1 MNRILIFFVLL
12 TTVFIAK
19 SDNFIESFNEI
30 SDNYVN
36 DIHDTQI
43 IRSING
49 GTVITPIFDESCPE
63 QIKAPFSF
71 ACKIVE
77 EYMPPCLPLKVKV
90 SCGRVN
96 GSSANTVSKVLA
108 RSKENFGNSL
118 YYGNAQMSVIK
129 GVILSELC
137 YNSTVTYLDSVPD
150 IDFLIKDPDIEIIY
164 NSRRLDEISFSL
176 EANPGSNYDF
186 VSVAIRDLLIGLGLS
201 SSYRYNPITKELL
214 DPSHELTP
222 FEVYINDM
230 LGNYGNSSARL
241 IQATKGELLLNN
253 HKNKSLKLYA
263 PNPWKNGLSLNYF
276 IPQEDCCVS
285 NILSYNFC
293 KGMVTRTLSDDY
305 SQFIFHDLLGWK
317 ASYVSGTSSNSSSIA
332 GSTSLLMPYNGS
344 ISFVDNTY
352 GIKTFITAESQYR
365 NKNIKAFNYI
375 ENEDLRNY
383 INSFHP
389 FLYSDD
395 YMPSEGTSI
404 SVLMK
409 DGSWDLVKCLPVC
422 VEGMSIAMSD
432 LDFHYDEGQ
441 YARTIDGYLRARI
454 TTKKPGYGT
463 GIVYVS
469 KFFVIDYLPQK
480 VNLSYAFVNSSQTRA
495 TSSDNTVR
503 IYFSNTEGLSRIVIE
518 KSRPGIRLP
527 SKIDVLDFKKGYYET
542 TVDKTTTFTAVGY
555 NDNGTSRGV
564 PITITPQSNTLSLD
578 FKLSGNSIFIE
589 SDTQQNFEYS
599 YSIIPLD
606 ISAPDIT
613 LTGTTK
619 GIINI
624 SSLANGLYALII
636 RDNHSDLSVSF
647 KFTK

>member
-1 MNRILIFFVLL
+1 MKNFLIFLVTL

-19 SDNFIESFNEI
+19 SDNLIESFNEI

-36 DIHDTQI
+36 DIHDVQI

-49 GTVITPIFDESCPE
+49 GTVIIPFFDESCPE

-77 EYMPPCLPLKVKV
+77 EYLPPCLPLKVQV

-96 GSSANTVSKVLA
+96 GSSANAISKVMA
-108 RSKENFGNSL
+108 RSKENFGNSQ
-118 YYGNAQMSVIK
+118 YYTNAQMSVIK

-150 IDFLIKDPDIEIIY
+150 IEFLTKDPDIEITY
-164 NSRRLDEISFSL
+164 NSLKLDNISFSL
-176 EANPGSNYDF
+176 DANPGSNYDF
-186 VSVAIRDLLIGLGLS
+186 VSIAVRDLLIGLGLS

-222 FEVYINDM
+222 FEIFINDM
-230 LGNYGNSSARL
+230 LGNYGNSSDRL
-241 IQATKGELLLNN
+241 AQATKGELLLYNR
-253 HKNKSLKLYA
+253 KNKSLKLYA

-285 NILSYNFC
+285 NILSYDFC

-317 ASYVSGTSSNSSSIA
+317 ASYVSGTSSNSLAVA

-344 ISFVDNTY
+344 ISFADNTY
-352 GIKTFITAESQYR
+352 GIKTFISPESQH
-365 NKNIKAFNYI
+365 KNIRAFNYI

-395 YMPSEGTSI
+395 YVPSEGTSI
-404 SVLMK
+404 SVLKK

-422 VEGMSIAMSD
+422 VEGISIAMSD
-432 LDFHYDEGQ
+432 LDFHSDESQ
-441 YARTIDGYLRARI
+441 YARTIDGYLRARV
-454 TTKKPGYGT
+454 TTKQSGYGT
-463 GIVYVS
+463 GIVYDS

-480 VNLSYAFVNSSQTRA
+480 VNLSYAFINAVQTRA
-495 TSSDNTVR
+495 SSSGNTVR
-503 IYFSNTEGLSRIVIE
+503 IYFSNTEGLSRIVLE

-555 NDNGTSRGV
+555 NNNGTSRGV
-564 PITITPQSNTLSLD
+564 PITITPQPNTLSLD
-578 FKLSGNSIFIE
+578 FNLIGNCISFK
-589 SDTQQNFEYS
+589 SDKQLDKEYS
-599 YSIIPLD
+599 YKINQLEVYQSDLKQIGSTKGTVD
-606 ISAPDIT
+606 ISPLADGVYV
-613 LTGTTK
+613 LTVIDKDSGM
-619 GIINI
+619 
-624 SSLANGLYALII
+624 
-636 RDNHSDLSVSF
+636 SDSF
-647 KFTK
+647 KFKK

>member
-1 MNRILIFFVLL
+1 MKGFIIFLVTL

-36 DIHDTQI
+36 DIHDAQI

-90 SCGRVN
+90 SCGRVK

-108 RSKENFGNSL
+108 RSKENFGNSV
-118 YYGNAQMSVIK
+118 YYSNAPMSVIK

-150 IDFLIKDPDIEIIY
+150 IYFLTKDPDIEITY
-164 NSRRLDEISFSL
+164 NSLKLDDISFSL

-186 VSVAIRDLLIGLGLS
+186 VSIAVRDLLIGLGLS

-214 DPSHELTP
+214 NPSQELTP
-222 FEVYINDM
+222 FEVFINDM
-230 LGNYGNSSARL
+230 LGNFDNPSDRL
-241 IQATKGELLLNN
+241 VQATKGELLLYNR
-253 HKNKSLKLYA
+253 KNKSLKLYA

-285 NILSYNFC
+285 NILSYDFC

-317 ASYVSGTSSNSSSIA
+317 ASYVSGTSSNSLAVA

-344 ISFVDNTY
+344 ISFADNTY
-352 GIKTFITAESQYR
+352 GIKTFISPESQQ
-365 NKNIKAFNYI
+365 KNIRAFNDI
-375 ENEDLRNY
+375 ENEDLRNF

-395 YMPSEGTSI
+395 YVPSEGTSI
-404 SVLMK
+404 SVLKK

-422 VEGMSIAMSD
+422 VEGISIAMSD
-432 LDFHYDEGQ
+432 LDFHFDESQ
-441 YARTIDGYLRARI
+441 YARTIDGYLRARV
-454 TTKKPGYGT
+454 TTKQPGYGT
-463 GIVYVS
+463 GIVYDS

-480 VNLSYAFVNSSQTRA
+480 VNLSYAFINSVQTRA
-495 TSSDNTVR
+495 SSSGNTVR
-503 IYFSNTEGLSRIVIE
+503 IFFSNTEGLSRIVLE

-564 PITITPQSNTLSLD
+564 PITITPQSSTLSLD
-578 FKLSGNSIFIE
+578 FKLSDNSIYVK
-589 SDTQQNFEYS
+589 SDNQPNLEYS
-599 YSIIPLD
+599 YSIHPLDVSAPEVTLKGSTKGLID
-606 ISAPDIT
+606 ISA
-613 LTGTTK
+613 
-619 GIINI
+619 
-624 SSLANGLYALII
+624 LADGLYVLVIS
-636 RDNHSDLSVSF
+636 DNYSGMSVPF
-647 KFTK
+647 KFEK